1 MGQDKES
8 RQDLNREQQ
17 AELLSLARKTID
29 LYLNKGEKISYSS
42 DDEMFKQH
50 CGAFVTLHTRGHL
63 RGCIGIIFPIKPLY
77 ETVID
82 CAISAATQDYRF
94 QPLIRE
100 ELKETEI
107 EISVLSLPEAVSDVN
122 EIQIGKHGLIITQG
136 ISKGLL
142 LPQVATEHH
151 WDRDTFLA
159 QTCIKAGL
167 PQDAWKGGAKIEK
180 FSALVFSE
188 KNLRE

>member
-1 MGQDKES
+1 MEQDKES
-8 RQDLNREQQ
+8 RQDLNREQR

-29 LYLNKGEKISYSS
+29 LYLSKGEKISYSS
-42 DDEMFKQH
+42 DDELFKQH
-50 CGAFVTLHTRGHL
+50 CGAFVTLYTRGHL

-82 CAISAATQDYRF
+82 CAISAATQDHRF

-100 ELKETEI
+100 ELKETKI
-107 EISVLSLPEAVSDVN
+107 EISVLSIPEAVGGID
-122 EIQIGKHGLIITQG
+122 EIEIGQHGLIISQG
-136 ISKGLL
+136 MSKGLL

-151 WDRDTFLA
+151 WDRNTFLE

-167 PQDAWKGGAKIEK
+167 PRDAWKKGAKIEK

-188 KNLRE
+188 KDLRE

>member
-1 MGQDKES
+1 VGQDKES
-8 RQDLNREQQ
+8 HQQLTREQQ
-17 AELLSLARKTID
+17 KELLSLARKTID
-29 LYLNKGEKISYSS
+29 YYLDKKERISYSS
-42 DDEMFKQH
+42 HEEVFKEH
-50 CGAFVTLHTRGHL
+50 CGAFVTLHTHGRL

-77 ETVID
+77 ETIID

-94 QPLIRE
+94 QPLMRQ

-107 EISVLSLPEAVSDVN
+107 EISVLSIPKAIGGIE
-122 EIQIGKHGLIITQG
+122 EIEIGQHGLIISQG
-136 ISKGLL
+136 MSKGLL

-151 WDRDTFLA
+151 WDRDTFLE

-167 PQDAWKGGAKIEK
+167 PRDAWKEGAKIEK

-188 KNLRE
+188 KDLQE